1 MRMMTSTSL
10 RDAGVGVEEIPTPP
24 GTTGG
29 IFLSP
34 ARCPPGRAFLLEGC
48 MLDRFKE
55 FRMQLISAVN
65 RLESIS
71 QTRGSLKVSEN
82 LREIEEKL
90 SQNQFNLVVLG
101 QFKRGKSTFINC
113 LIGDRLLPTSV
124 VPLTSIVTLLKY
136 GEAEKIEVIFEGGKR
151 KQIARKELVDYVTEK
166 GNPANVKKVKEVE
179 IRFPS
184 AYLKDGVILADT
196 PGVGSTFENNTEMT
210 YNYLPRVDAAFFLL
224 AVDPP
229 ISQAE
234 ILFLKDV
241 KKYVEKIFFIQNKI
255 DYLSD
260 EDREESMAFS
270 RRVIEEGLGTDGIRI
285 HPFSAKLALEGKL
298 AHDEDM
304 LQKSRLPEFDNI
316 LGEFLLKAKGK
327 TVLRSALNGFR
338 RLLSDEEMSVQLE
351 AQAIATPLETLEE
364 KIAIFQDKM
373 IAVRRDREDLRYYF
387 EGEIQRLVDL
397 LDRDLRNLKDTVIPK
412 LTKELKE
419 RAENFEDRSVAD
431 YAKDLESNLY
441 SSLMKI
447 FDEWGS
453 QEEARLNKEYAQVS
467 KRYSERTNGI
477 IDSIVNASAELFDLK
492 LDRFV
497 GDEEISSDSSFYY
510 MIGDPPKFFDLDGAL
525 DFFSQKILPR
535 KLSKAMILKDLLNT
549 LPEKVD
555 QNCGRLRW
563 DFMDRMK
570 RSFMNFRWDL
580 NLKIDAVEQ
589 GIRTSI
595 DKALDLKKKSAQE
608 TQRAEA
614 AIRSYLAEIQSIKN
628 GITPLEKNIV
638 SL

>member
-1 MRMMTSTSL
+1 
-10 RDAGVGVEEIPTPP
+10 
-24 GTTGG
+24 
-29 IFLSP
+29 
-34 ARCPPGRAFLLEGC
+34 

-55 FRMQLISAVN
+55 LRMQLISAVEK
-65 RLESIS
+65 LESLS
-71 QTRGSLKVSEN
+71 RLRGSLKISEN
-82 LREIEEKL
+82 LKEIEEKL
-90 SQNQFNLVVLG
+90 TRNQFNLVVLG
-101 QFKRGKSTFINC
+101 QFKRGKSTFINS
-113 LIGDRLLPTSV
+113 LIGARLLPTSV

-136 GEAEKIEVIFEGGKR
+136 GDTEKIEVIFEGGNR
-151 KQIARKELVDYVTEK
+151 KQIARNELVDYGTEK
-166 GNPANVKKVKEVE
+166 GNPANAKKVKQVE

-210 YNYLPRVDAAFFLL
+210 YNYLPKVDAAFFLL

-270 RRVIEEGLGTDGIRI
+270 KRVIEEGLGTDGIRI
-285 HPFSAKLALEGKL
+285 YPFSAKLALEGKL
-298 AHDEDM
+298 AQDNGM
-304 LQKSRLPEFDNI
+304 ILKSRLPEFDNI
-316 LGEFLLKAKGK
+316 LGEFLVKAKGK
-327 TVLRSALNGFR
+327 TVLRSALNGLR
-338 RLLSDEEMSVQLE
+338 RLLSDEEMSVNLE
-351 AQAIATPLETLEE
+351 AQAIATPLEALEK
-364 KIAIFQDKM
+364 KIGIFQDKM
-373 IAVRRDREDLRYYF
+373 TAIRRDREDIRYYF

-397 LDRDLRNLKDTVIPK
+397 LDRDLQNLKDTVIPK

-419 RAENFEDRSVAD
+419 TAENSEQKSVAD
-431 YAKDLESNLY
+431 YAKALESNLY
-441 SSLMKI
+441 SSLMKF

-453 QEEARLNKEYAQVS
+453 QEEDRLNKEYAQVS
-467 KRYSERTNGI
+467 RRYSERTNAI
-477 IDSIVNASAELFDLK
+477 IDSIVTASAELFDLK

-497 GDEEISSDSSFYY
+497 SDEEISSDSSFYY
-510 MIGDPPKFFDLDGAL
+510 MIGDPPKFFNLDGAL

-535 KLSKAMILKDLLNT
+535 KLSKAMILKDILNT

-570 RSFMNFRWDL
+570 RSFLKFRWDL

-589 GIRTSI
+589 GIRASI
-595 DKALDLKKKSAQE
+595 DKALDLKKKSAEE
-608 TQRAEA
+608 TEKAKA
-614 AIRSYLAEIQSIKN
+614 AISSHLAEIESIKN
-628 GITPLEKNIV
+628 RIKPIETNIV